1 MNVLA
6 LETSSNVLHLALKT
20 DKEFIASTRTIGRH
34 FSEELVVRMKELCN
48 EVSLKL
54 ADLSLIVCTNGPG
67 SFTGLRVGMA
77 AAKGVSLAAGIP
89 LVSLSTMEIYAYPLR
104 YAEMPVLCTM
114 DAKKNR
120 YYGAL
125 FQQGNRLTTDM
136 DASIASLCD
145 KIVEFE
151 AILITGPDSTV
162 VGDALRDEVTKR
174 GKTTKIYLDQL
185 HYRSYGE
192 SMIQLGMDLLQ
203 QKGPD
208 DIGSGPTYI
217 RKSDAEVSLEERI
230 AKSTPKEV

>member
-1 MNVLA
+1 
-6 LETSSNVLHLALKT
+6 
-20 DKEFIASTRTIGRH
+20 
-34 FSEELVVRMKELCN
+34 
-48 EVSLKL
+48 
-54 ADLSLIVCTNGPG
+54 
-67 SFTGLRVGMA
+67 
-77 AAKGVSLAAGIP
+77 
-89 LVSLSTMEIYAYPLR
+89 
-104 YAEMPVLCTM
+104 M

-125 FQQGNRLTTDM
+125 FQQGKRLTADM
-136 DASIASLCD
+136 DASIDSLCD

>member
-1 MNVLA
+1 
-6 LETSSNVLHLALKT
+6 
-20 DKEFIASTRTIGRH
+20 
-34 FSEELVVRMKELCN
+34 MKELCN

-104 YAEMPVLCTM
+104 YAEIPVLCTM

-125 FQQGNRLTTDM
+125 FQQGKRLTADM
-136 DASIASLCD
+136 DASIDSLCD